1 MLALRISVSRGTE
14 VPSQALQS
22 DHDACSFCGQPVGA
36 HAVQPCCCALCT
48 LVQRLDRPRIDDEL
62 CLVWLPE
69 MSQAALVCLVRE
81 MHMRL
86 RSRGEG
92 VSELS
97 FSGAVTPERTAL
109 HYARSAL
116 LARRDVAGEHAGT
129 SRPSDLAHV
138 LARMDAV
145 AYERRHR
152 LLAGIRALPTG
163 RFFVGSDDVYPEI
176 IDSWR
181 QSSSPVLAP
190 VRSAA

>member
-14 VPSQALQS
+14 APLQAAQAQ
-22 DHDACSFCGQPVGA
+22 DAACSFCGQPVGI
-36 HAVQPCCCALCT
+36 HATQPRCCALCN
-48 LVQRLDRPRIDDEL
+48 LVQRLDRPRIDDEV

-81 MHMRL
+81 MHVRL
-86 RSRGEG
+86 RANGES

-97 FSGAVTPERTAL
+97 FPAAVTPER
-109 HYARSAL
+109 SAL
-116 LARRDVAGEHAGT
+116 YFARAAVLARRDVAAEHAGT
-129 SRPSDLAHV
+129 SQPSDLAHV
-138 LARMDAV
+138 LARMDTA

-152 LLAGIRALPTG
+152 LLAGLRALPTG

-181 QSSSPVLAP
+181 ERSALVLAA